1 MRGITPTDFQ
11 TYIATVVLAVWYW
24 WRDRYA
30 DQQNKKENPRI
41 VFSTDCSEVSVYPQ
55 AKKQTKRTSI

>member
-11 TYIATVVLAVWYW
+11 TYIATVVSAVWYW

-30 DQQNKKENPRI
+30 DQQNKKENPGIVPHNYSQRI
-41 VFSTDCSEVSVYPQ
+41 FVKS
-55 AKKQTKRTSI
+55 AKAIQ